1 VTGRVTGKRALV
13 TGAARGIGRA
23 CALRLA
29 EEGADVA
36 LLDIGADVPTVPY
49 AGARSAQL
57 EEARAATAA
66 LGRRSLACGADVA
79 VQGSLDAAVQQI
91 LSSWGGID
99 IVVAA
104 AGIDSWG
111 NAWDLTEAAWQRML
125 DVNLGG
131 VWRTAKAVAPAMM
144 EQRSGAMVFIGSV
157 LSHRANRQFAHY
169 TAAKHGVLG
178 LTRAFALEL
187 APFMI
192 RVNSVDPTVV
202 RTDMVMNPAYLD
214 RLGGHPGTTEEEARQ
229 YYLSWNTLPI
239 PWLEPEDVANAVL
252 FLASEEARGI
262 TGIAL
267 PVDLGALLK

>member
-1 VTGRVTGKRALV
+1 MTGRVAGKRALV

-29 EEGADVA
+29 KEGADVA

-49 AGARSAQL
+49 PGASSGQL
-57 EEARAATAA
+57 EETRAAVAA
-66 LGRRSLACGADVA
+66 LGRRSLAATADVA
-79 VQGSLDAAVQQI
+79 LQEGLDASVEAI
-91 LSSWGGID
+91 LSAWGGID

-144 EQRSGAMVFIGSV
+144 AQRSGAMVFIGSV
-157 LSHRANRQFAHY
+157 LSHRANRHFAHY

-187 APFMI
+187 APFLV

-214 RLGGHPGTTEEEARQ
+214 RLGGHPGTTEEEVRQ
-229 YYLSWNTLPI
+229 YYLGWNTLPI
-239 PWLEPEDVANAVL
+239 PWLEPEDVANAML

-262 TGIAL
+262 TGVAL

>member
-1 VTGRVTGKRALV
+1 MTGRVAGKRVLV

-29 EEGADVA
+29 QEGADIA
-36 LLDIGADVPTVPY
+36 LLDIGANVPTVPY
-49 AGARSAQL
+49 PGAKARQL
-57 EEARAATAA
+57 EETKAAVEA
-66 LGRRSLACGADVA
+66 LWRRSLACVADVVDQGTLNLA
-79 VQGSLDAAVQQI
+79 VQTI

-111 NAWDLTEAAWQRML
+111 NAWELTEAEWQRML
-125 DVNLGG
+125 DINLGG
-131 VWRTAKAVAPAMM
+131 VWRTAKAVAPAMIA
-144 EQRSGAMVFIGSV
+144 QKAGAMVFIGSV
-157 LSHRANRQFAHY
+157 LSHRGNRQFAHY

-178 LTRAFALEL
+178 LTRSFALEL
-187 APFMI
+187 APYMI

-202 RTDMVMNPAYLD
+202 RTDMVMNQAYLD
-214 RLGGHPGTTEEEARQ
+214 RLGGHPGTTEEEARR
-229 YYLSWNTLPI
+229 YYLSWNTLPV

-252 FLASEEARGI
+252 FLASDEARYI
-262 TGIAL
+262 TGVAL